1 LQDELVLFRKATE
14 RGFQMLDHLPIMD
27 SVFDSL
33 WASNLLQDLVIEMA
47 GMPSVLSQIHERSIT
62 SYAVK
67 PASDLGLAPEF
78 RELSVHGQIDVL
90 SHIERIVLVLDDAA
104 RQSKHSA

>member
-1 LQDELVLFRKATE
+1 
-14 RGFQMLDHLPIMD
+14 MLDHLPIMD

-47 GMPSVLSQIHERSIT
+47 GMPSVLSQIHERSIA

-78 RELSVHGQIDVL
+78 RQFSVHGQIDVL

-104 RQSKHSA
+104 RQSKNPA